1 TDRRRNQTPGNRS
14 KDGPLFA
21 RLDGE
26 TSGIVR
32 GSQSGSRV
40 RRRDRGA
47 YAPAHRAICSPG
59 DDRGRGRPGRAPPV
73 WECDMAGG
81 GQSGYAWNNIYR
93 DIHSRLALWRANAA
107 ENTRLY
113 ADYRHYPGARHWR
126 EHGDFEYGEWLP
138 AARAGR

>member
-1 TDRRRNQTPGNRS
+1 
-14 KDGPLFA
+14 
-21 RLDGE
+21 
-26 TSGIVR
+26 
-32 GSQSGSRV
+32 
-40 RRRDRGA
+40 
-47 YAPAHRAICSPG
+47 
-59 DDRGRGRPGRAPPV
+59 GRAPPV
-73 WECDMAGG
+73 WECDIAAG

-138 AARAGR
+138 AARAGRGKARGTHVCVLGQKVRPAGVGRFFLSQLH